1 MQESGF
7 RLTLHCFTGSDSV
20 SALAATGKAK
30 LLKHI
35 QNNESKERC
44 MENIQGQRSEL
55 YSQQLLV
62 SDLMAVQPWWD
73 CTALQIMLH
82 VRPVDG
88 RGTLYTVRSQ
98 NIED

>member
-7 RLTLHCFTGSDSV
+7 QLTLQCVTGCNSV

-35 QNNESKERC
+35 QNNEEQERY

-73 CTALQIMLH
+73 CTASH
-82 VRPVDG
+82 
-88 RGTLYTVRSQ
+88 
-98 NIED
+98 